1 MIIDTRPAHFVAT
14 LEMLYNT
21 VCWWVCVRVCEF
33 TKNAQ
38 YSREQDTRS
47 LVNKLFEC
55 GVLESAAAAAVQV
68 IARRAIISIWLYR
81 RWQWW
86 WRVVYTFDTILLL
99 LPLVR
104 NNRISNDARLTV
116 NDQSIK
122 TDVYN
127 WN

>member
-1 MIIDTRPAHFVAT
+1 MS
-14 LEMLYNT
+14 M
-21 VCWWVCVRVCEF
+21 CVRVCEF

-47 LVNKLFEC
+47 LVKKLFEC
-55 GVLESAAAAAVQV
+55 GGVLESAAAAAAVQV
-68 IARRAIISIWLYR
+68 IARRAIISIGLYR
-81 RWQWW
+81 RWRWW

-122 TDVYN
+122 ADVYN